1 MVDHAGQVTVMAP
14 VADLVDADADQPLE
28 PRLIEVVGEDAL
40 DDPPDGVPADP
51 EQPGDRCLGHLLGQP
66 RDDVFEVAGVAR
78 PRPRPRDRLE
88 LRPAAATPQPP
99 QLALDDAAVGAQI
112 EVAPALDAPPVDR
125 QPTGLP
131 AARADPSPAPQPHR
145 HDHPVGGEA
154 DVDHRRA
161 RQTQKPVEC
170 RADTHVALLAGR
182 LTLNSQ
188 QPAARAAACRL
199 RSAQAPQE
207 SSTANAPAHAVIR
220 QQPSPPNREE
230 TPNFD
235 TNSVRLPAQIG
246 GSPSSHVMSSITMWP
261 DVGSRQ
267 NRSRLPSDATSM
279 SRGGPERCSP
289 GSSHMLISSLSDSTW
304 QPHCGKSAQCEP
316 SLTRRKSRRSWGSR
330 CSSLCSA
337 MANASSE
344 TPASRTGSSSLRRRI
359 AEA

>member
-51 EQPGDRCLGHLLGQP
+51 EQPGDRRLGHLLGQP
-66 RDDVFEVAGVAR
+66 RDDVIEAAGVAR
-78 PRPRPRDRLE
+78 ARPRPRDRLE
-88 LRPAAATPQPP
+88 LRPAGATPQPP
-99 QLALDDAAVGAQI
+99 QLALDDAAVGDQI

-145 HDHPVGGEA
+145 HDHPVGDEA

-199 RSAQAPQE
+199 RSAQAPQK

-230 TPNFD
+230 TRLLTGPPAHQEVLFGVGEGAGEYWNNRWDHGRGSAEYVYFD
-235 TNSVRLPAQIG
+235 AIG
-246 GSPSSHVMSSITMWP
+246 RWP
-261 DVGSRQ
+261 
-267 NRSRLPSDATSM
+267 
-279 SRGGPERCSP
+279 E
-289 GSSHMLISSLSDSTW
+289 
-304 QPHCGKSAQCEP
+304 E
-316 SLTRRKSRRSWGSR
+316 
-330 CSSLCSA
+330 
-337 MANASSE
+337 
-344 TPASRTGSSSLRRRI
+344 
-359 AEA
+359 